1 MNQNF
6 LLIYCPFIASFGAFC
21 NGLFVGWSSQASIRL
36 HETFTTKQTEW
47 TAWICSALALGIAVG
62 AFTVNRL
69 WHKIGTKKCILL
81 SCILMAISSIYL
93 MIGSNCWGLFM
104 SRFVCGLANG
114 AIRCLIPIYIYDI
127 VSDLQRKRMDFLL
140 QAQFAFGVLI
150 VFISEYTE
158 NSYIPNIVATTVS
171 LIFMISFG
179 FLPESPR
186 FLCFKRE
193 TNSAREIVAKFK
205 NVDADI
211 EETLRIWSQREQIIE
226 TNPVKILF
234 DGTLQLKQVV
244 TLFGLVIFE
253 QLIGAISALFYM
265 HKILNLTHGEF
276 TPEMTAILCCAIF
289 TAGIAFPNIC
299 SYLGKTKTVLVWSST
314 CMAMSLGALGIY
326 CHLLGTFGKIDDY
339 KVAPLALL
347 GLFYFCFA
355 IGPHSYTWKYV
366 QETIPVE
373 HFFNIRNLLVAV
385 SWSVIFAITRTL
397 PRLIDVIGVGWLFWY
412 MSLMCLFLTIFSAV
426 IVPEHK
432 KLPEEKKLV
441 YAGES
446 SEGDV

>member
-1 MNQNF
+1 MDFSLDGVHKQ
-6 LLIYCPFIASFGAFC
+6 AFDC
-21 NGLFVGWSSQASIRL
+21 MKP
-36 HETFTTKQTEW
+36 T
-47 TAWICSALALGIAVG
+47 
-62 AFTVNRL
+62 
-69 WHKIGTKKCILL
+69 
-81 SCILMAISSIYL
+81 
-93 MIGSNCWGLFM
+93 NCWGMFFA
-104 SRFVCGLANG
+104 RFVCGLANG

-127 VSDLQRKRMDFLL
+127 VSDVQKKRMDFLL

-150 VFISEYTE
+150 VFISARNAILYITQHKNKYTE

-171 LIFMISFG
+171 LIFMISFLN
-179 FLPESPR
+179 LPESPR

-193 TNSAREIVAKFK
+193 TNLAREIIAKLRTI
-205 NVDADI
+205 DANL
-211 EETLRIWSQREQIIE
+211 EETLRIWSQREQIVE

-234 DGTLQLKQVV
+234 DGKLQPNQLITLI
-244 TLFGLVIFE
+244 GLVIFE

-265 HKILNLTHGEF
+265 HKILKLTHGEF

-299 SYLGKTKTVLVWSST
+299 SYVGKTKTVLVWSST
-314 CMAMSLGALGIY
+314 CMAISLGALGIY
-326 CHLLGTFGKIDDY
+326 CHYQGTFGEIDDY
-339 KVAPLALL
+339 KVMPLVFL
-347 GLFYFCFA
+347 GFFYFCFA
-355 IGPHSYTWKYV
+355 IGPHSFTWQYV

-385 SWSVIFAITRTL
+385 SWMVIFAITRVL

-426 IVPEHK
+426 VVPEYS
-432 KLPEEKKLV
+432 KLPEERKLV